1 MVRSSTITQNRDNIL
16 ALNPSIHPTAIIS
29 SKAQI
34 AANVTIGPYAIIGD
48 NVSIGESCSIG
59 PHAIIEGWTTIGKRN
74 QIAAGAVIGNYP
86 QDLKFEGEKSFV
98 EIGDDN
104 IIREYATINR
114 GTIGGG
120 LYTRVGNHN
129 LLMTSSHIAHD
140 AQIGN
145 HNVIGHST
153 LIGGHVEIKDNVTV
167 GVLSGI
173 HQFCKLGCLSLIGG
187 CSRIIK
193 DIAPYS
199 IVSGNPAKLLN
210 INLEGLNRKKYD
222 KYSISNIE
230 KAYKYI
236 YRSEQ
241 RLSYQ
246 NMIKKIKE
254 SLPPTKEIRNLLQFI
269 QNSSRGL
276 YR

>member
-1 MVRSSTITQNRDNIL
+1 MVRSSTITQNTDNIL

-34 AANVTIGPYAIIGD
+34 AANVTIGPYAIIGE
-48 NVSIGESCSIG
+48 NVTIDEGTSIG

-86 QDLKFEGEKSFV
+86 QDLKFDGEQSFV

-114 GTIGGG
+114 GTKGGG
-120 LYTRVGNHN
+120 LYTRIGNHN

-140 AQIGN
+140 AQVGN

-153 LIGGHVEIKDNVTV
+153 LIGGHAIIESYTTI
-167 GVLSGI
+167 GVMVGI
-173 HQFCKLGCLSLIGG
+173 HQFVKVGNVAMIGSH
-187 CSRIIK
+187 SRIIK
-193 DIAPYS
+193 DIAPYAL
-199 IVSGNPAKLLN
+199 VQGTPVKLYGL
-210 INLEGLNRKKYD
+210 NLEKLKRLNYTFEQKKVL
-222 KYSISNIE
+222 K
-230 KAYKYI
+230 KAYQIIFK
-236 YRSEQ
+236 SA
-241 RLSYQ
+241 LT
-246 NMIKKIKE
+246 IKQAVEKIEE
-254 SLPPTKEIRNLLQFI
+254 SLPPTKEIQNLLQFI